1 MKNVMD
7 GWISVYRKEQK
18 ERQWQNAVKQLQE
31 MISEEG
37 ILKFDQSDQD
47 KASQKILFSQF
58 ITTNVSMKPFVAAR
72 DYLLTSL
79 CLDSASRCG
88 ALANMTLEEFKNG
101 SI

>member
-58 ITTNVSMKPFVAAR
+58 ITTNVSMKPFAAR
-72 DYLLTSL
+72 DYLLSSL
-79 CLDSASRCG
+79 CLYSASRSG